1 MLPCKINQNF
11 SNKLML
17 PCKITHVVKRFHMTG
32 NVPQVT
38 HELPTLGN
46 IKNYK
51 YSFKEKMGLSHMAWK
66 NNEHRFYQAKQPP

>member
-46 IKNYK
+46 IK
-51 YSFKEKMGLSHMAWK
+51 MGLSHMAWK